1 MSQAALK
8 EPLLSSF
15 IHTAVKSQPKN
26 GKRPNLK
33 RMKTHSRCLDLFPNA
48 LEVTNG
54 ACSAEESLHEGPSP
68 EPGPVVFPYNT
79 ASLFIPPS
87 PFSLCVTSLRSL

>member
-15 IHTAVKSQPKN
+15 MHTSVKLQPKN
-26 GKRPNLK
+26 GKRPILK
-33 RMKTHSRCLDLFPNA
+33 RMKTHGRCLDLFPNA

-54 ACSAEESLHEGPSP
+54 ACSAEESLYEGSSP

-79 ASLFIPPS
+79 LSFHSPS
-87 PFSLCVTSLRSL
+87 PLSLCVTSLRSL